1 MKQGHPPT
9 IPFGKPFIAGKELF
23 YIAQA
28 VMGGQLSGDGAF
40 SRRCEQW
47 LAARHGSARALL
59 TPSGTAAL
67 ELAAMLLD
75 LAPGD
80 EIIMP
85 SFTFVTTASAFAL
98 RGAVPVFVDI
108 RPDTFNI
115 DERLVEAAITP
126 QTRAIVAVHYGG
138 CACEMDTLRAIA
150 STHRLV
156 LIEDAA
162 HALGASYRGQALGGF
177 GDLACLSFH
186 ETKNII
192 SGEGGALLVNRP
204 ELAERAAIL
213 RQKGTDRERFL
224 AGLTDKYTWVD
235 LGSSYLA
242 SELTAAFLWG
252 QLEQA
257 EVITARRQ
265 RLWENYRRLLA
276 PGEAAGWF
284 RLQAIPAECW
294 PNGHLFA
301 LIARCREER
310 DALLAHL
317 GRLGISAVFHYVPL
331 HDSPAGQRFGRVG
344 STLRETERIAACL
357 LRLPL
362 FFELQEEDQLR
373 IANAVLA
380 WYEHGE

>member
-1 MKQGHPPT
+1 MKPNNT
-9 IPFGKPFIAGKELF
+9 SFIPFGKPFIAGKELF

-28 VMGGQLSGDGAF
+28 VMSGQISGDGQYT
-40 SRRCEQW
+40 RYCEDW
-47 LAARHGSARALL
+47 LATRHGSARALL

-80 EIIMP
+80 EVILP

-98 RGAVPVFVDI
+98 RGAVPVFIDI
-108 RPDTFNI
+108 RPDTFNL
-115 DERLVEAAITP
+115 DERLVEAALTP
-126 QTRAIVAVHYGG
+126 RTRAIVAVHYGS
-138 CACEMDTLRAIA
+138 CACDMSALRTIA
-150 STHRLV
+150 DLHGLV

-162 HALGASYRGQALGGF
+162 HALGASYQGQPLGSI

-204 ELAERAAIL
+204 KWVERAAIL

-224 AGLTDKYTWVD
+224 AGLTDKYTWVE

-257 EVITARRQ
+257 EAITEQRRA
-265 RLWENYRRLLA
+265 LWENYQQRLA
-276 PGEAAGWF
+276 GGEHAGYYQ
-284 RLQAIPAECW
+284 LQQIPADCE
-294 PNGHLFA
+294 PNGHLLA
-301 LIARCREER
+301 LIARTHDERE
-310 DALLAHL
+310 ALIQ
-317 GRLGISAVFHYVPL
+317 RLRAQGISSVFHYAPL
-331 HDSPAGQRFGRVG
+331 HDSPAGRRYGRCG
-344 STLRETERIAACL
+344 SPMHETESIAARL

-362 FFELQEEDQLR
+362 YFELSFADQECVV
-373 IANAVLA
+373 NALLTY
-380 WYEHGE
+380 YENK